1 MLLIHFQK
9 HKELP
14 VTLGRDCTGIVI
26 GIGQSVINFDIGDEV
41 LLAVPSWAPGTM
53 AEYIVVPETQV
64 VKRPKLFTFEAS
76 ASLPYNGCLA
86 WDALVNRSAI
96 QEGNAKE
103 KRYK

>member
-1 MLLIHFQK
+1 M
-9 HKELP
+9 
-14 VTLGRDCTGIVI
+14 V
-26 GIGQSVINFDIGDEV
+26 GIGQNVINFDIGDEV

-76 ASLPYNGCLA
+76 ASLPYSGCLA

-96 QEGNAKE
+96 QEGNAKG
-103 KRYK
+103 KRYIN